1 MSDHV
6 ETEAEIQEE
15 MAELGVSNDETG
27 TPQLFLSSAL
37 VKVVAG
43 VCVVLLVVG
52 LITLVF

>member
-1 MSDHV
+1 MNNHV
-6 ETEAEIQEE
+6 ETEEEIQEE

-27 TPQLFLSSAL
+27 PPQLFLSSSL

>member
-1 MSDHV
+1 MNNHV
-6 ETEAEIQEE
+6 ETEEEIQEE

-27 TPQLFLSSAL
+27 PPQLFLSSAL